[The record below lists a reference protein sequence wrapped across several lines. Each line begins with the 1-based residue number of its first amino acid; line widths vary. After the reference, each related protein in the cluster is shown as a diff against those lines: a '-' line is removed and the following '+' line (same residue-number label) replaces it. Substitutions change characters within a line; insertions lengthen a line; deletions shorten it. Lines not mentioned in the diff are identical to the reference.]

1 MRISKRQ
8 LSAALAALTAL
19 ALSACPSATAPAP
32 LSIDG
37 TWSANLTG
45 IASESGSGVM
55 TWTLT
60 QSGTTVTGTGTFKD
74 ASDPR
79 AAIMTVTGTSAE
91 EGIVLVV
98 QVLPQVIN
106 GQTVDANQPRMGF
119 AGTRDDATTIRGSL
133 GGLSSAT
140 VPAVFKKQ

>member
-1 MRISKRQ
+1 MRIGKRQ
-8 LSAALAALTAL
+8 LSAALTVLV
-19 ALSACPSATAPAP
+19 LSSCAKATVPAP

-45 IASESGSGVM
+45 VASESGSGVM

-60 QSGTTVTGTGTFKD
+60 QAGTTVTGTGTFKD
-74 ASDPR
+74 ATDPG
-79 AAIMTVTGTSAE
+79 AAIMSVTGTSAA

-106 GQTVDANQPRMGF
+106 GQTVDANKPPMGF
-119 AGTRDDATTIRGSL
+119 AGTRDDATTISGSL
-133 GGLSSAT
+133 GGASPSAGS
-140 VPAVFKKQ
+140 VQAVFKRQ